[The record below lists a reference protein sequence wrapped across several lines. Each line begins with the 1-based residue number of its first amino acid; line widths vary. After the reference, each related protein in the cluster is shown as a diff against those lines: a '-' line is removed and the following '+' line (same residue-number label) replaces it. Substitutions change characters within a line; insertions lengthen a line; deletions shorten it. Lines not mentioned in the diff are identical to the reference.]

1 MQRLI
6 FLLTVLFVLALSQ
19 PGKAQDNSFPESWSR
34 TAQKHTVPTGN
45 MYNVPFFMLYYRE
58 IVDFNISNSDKAEGY
73 SYYQTLYKSLQVQQ
87 ALNKDSFSSIQIQ
100 LKPNEEARGLH
111 VRKIG
116 ADGTV
121 TSLEKS
127 VRVSPSRT
135 GNTTISIN
143 NLDIVKGDEVEYEL
157 LVKVRG
163 AYAGNMIIQ
172 SDIPCAEAH
181 FKLIAPKNMEFL
193 VRSNQ
198 SNITPGED
206 LKDNNRIYSLTT
218 HNVPSIPLNPLY
230 NVKPF
235 LLRVEYGLHNITEN
249 GKSTVITWSDFGKS
263 TYVPYVAI
271 SKQEAKL
278 VEKELDNIPFLKQ
291 RYPMPQLIYMI
302 EQYLKTTYDLTEDQ
316 DMFGEPG
323 NLATAIRN
331 KRTDKQGMIKLFN
344 SFFYFLNIPCQ
355 MMFTSSRSELPLS
368 KDLVNPAL
376 AENNLIYF
384 PTLGQALA
392 PTEMDTRFPCYPSNW
407 INLLAVRSRDTLV
420 NDQNQVLTDLMN
432 TPMPAYTLS
441 NISTDAT
448 LTDFN
453 NPTWEITQSFGG
465 YAGIN
470 LKRAFTRA
478 GSDVSM
484 RNGTFNSILPLSS
497 DERKVLKYSA
507 TNETFTYQPMDKP
520 VVVNST
526 LLTASL
532 ITNEADGSKHIKL
545 GELLSGSLLMNPI
558 MPVGHYPVELAFP
571 FYFETRLHLD
581 IPQGYKIKN
590 KDDFAANITNAAD
603 KLGLKMRMVQD
614 GQKVHLFVIQYFKDV
629 SFNGTDK
636 DLFRKILERVL
647 ILKQQELTLI
657 K

>member
-6 FLLTVLFVLALSQ
+6 FLLTVLFAIALSQ
-19 PGKAQDNSFPESWSR
+19 PGKAQDNSFPDSWSR

-45 MYNVPFFMLYYRE
+45 MYHVPYFTLFHRE
-58 IVDFNISNSDKAEGY
+58 IIDFNITNGDKAEGY
-73 SYYQTLYKSLQVQQ
+73 TFYQTLYKSLQVQQ

-100 LKPNEEARGLH
+100 LKPNEDARSLH

-121 TSLEKS
+121 TPLEKS
-127 VRVSPSRT
+127 VRVNPSRT
-135 GNTTISIN
+135 GITTISIN
-143 NLDIVKGDEVEYEL
+143 NLDVEKGDEIEYEL
-157 LVKVRG
+157 LVKNRG
-163 AYAGNMIIQ
+163 AYAGNMVIQ
-172 SDIPCAEAH
+172 SDVPCAEAQ

-198 SNITPGED
+198 PQIAPGEE

-218 HNVPSIPLNPLY
+218 HNVGAIPINPLY

-249 GKSTVITWSDFGKS
+249 GKSTVVTWEDFGKAS
-263 TYVPYVAI
+263 YVPYVAI
-271 SKQEAKL
+271 NKQEAKL
-278 VEKELDNIPFLKQ
+278 VEKELSNIPFLQQ
-291 RYPMPQLIYMI
+291 RYPLPQLIYMI
-302 EQYLKTTYDLTEDQ
+302 EHYLKTTYDLTEEQ
-316 DMFGEPG
+316 DMYSEPG
-323 NLATAIRN
+323 NFATAIRN

-344 SFFYFLNIPCQ
+344 SFFYYLNIPCQ
-355 MMFTSSRSELPLS
+355 MMFTSSRSEIPLS
-368 KDLVNPAL
+368 KDLVNPSL
-376 AENNLIYF
+376 AENILIYF

-407 INLLAVRSRDTLV
+407 VNLLAVRSRDTLV

-432 TPMPAYTLS
+432 TPLPAYTLS

-453 NPTWEITQSFGG
+453 NPTWELTQSFGG
-465 YAGIN
+465 FAAIN

-507 TNETFTYQPMDKP
+507 TNETFTYQPLDKP

-526 LLTASL
+526 LLTSSL
-532 ITNEADGSKHIKL
+532 LTNEADGSKHLKL

-558 MPVGHYPVELAFP
+558 MPPGQYPVELAFP

-590 KDDFAANITNAAD
+590 KEDFAADITNAAD
-603 KLGLKMRMVQD
+603 KLGFKMRMVQD
-614 GQKVHLFVIQYFKDV
+614 GNKVHLFVIQYFKDV
-629 SFNGTDK
+629 SFNGADK

-647 ILKQQELTLI
+647 ILKQQELTFV